1 MILYFQVVH
10 FPQLT
15 KEGNGKVGVD
25 ADSPV
30 DVGEEAEGIHVLSIH
45 LCLANW
51 VHFLRQRWGT
61 E

>member
-1 MILYFQVVH
+1 MH

-30 DVGEEAEGIHVLSIH
+30 DVEEEAEGIHILSIH
-45 LCLANW
+45 LGLVNW
-51 VHFLRQRWGT
+51 FRFLRQR
-61 E
+61 

>member
-1 MILYFQVVH
+1 MH

-30 DVGEEAEGIHVLSIH
+30 DVGEEAEGIHILSIH
-45 LCLANW
+45 LCLVNW